1 MMSRTE
7 EVELTNMC
15 MICDNAGNVLA
26 LDKVNDSYTGTTFPG
41 GHVEKNEIFNDSV
54 IREVWEETGIYQ
66 IGATIGVHTGP
77 YPIGIGII
85 KHAE

>member
-1 MMSRTE
+1 M
-7 EVELTNMC
+7 NMC

-26 LDKVNDSYTGTTFPG
+26 LDKVNDSYTGTTFLG

-85 KHAE
+85 KHAATVFCPCRP